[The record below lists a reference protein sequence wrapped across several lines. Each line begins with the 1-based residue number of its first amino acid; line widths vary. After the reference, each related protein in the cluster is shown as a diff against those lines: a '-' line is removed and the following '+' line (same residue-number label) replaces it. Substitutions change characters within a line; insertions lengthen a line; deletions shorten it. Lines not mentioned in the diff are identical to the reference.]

1 MKTAFLFAGQGAQT
15 PGMGKEI
22 YETDPLAKAVFD
34 SVELDVDIKDLCFQG
49 PKEKLDDTQYAQ
61 PAIFVTS
68 MALAKVLH
76 EYGIQADVVAGLSL
90 GEYAALCYAK
100 AFSISDGAKIVRE
113 RGKIM
118 ANALPAGTSSM
129 YAILMLDEA
138 SILEACEEVKSIGVC
153 EIANYNCPGQIVI
166 TGEKA
171 AVDKAKDLC
180 IEKGARRAV
189 PLAVSGAFH
198 SSLLNDAAIK
208 LHDVLSN
215 YDLKK
220 PSIPVY
226 HNISGNIENQPLID
240 ILSKQIAHSVYFE
253 QTIANMLGDGV
264 DTFIEVGPGKTISGF
279 VKKCCKGHDVKILHI
294 EDMTTLKECVE
305 ALKG

>member
-1 MKTAFLFAGQGAQT
+1 MKTAFLFAGQGAQN

-22 YETDPLAKAVFD
+22 YEADTLAKAVFD
-34 SVELDVDIKDLCFQG
+34 SIHLDIDIKKLCFEG
-49 PKEKLDDTQYAQ
+49 PKETLDDTQIAQ

-76 EYGIQADVVAGLSL
+76 EYGVTADAVAGLSL
-90 GEYAALCYAK
+90 GEYSALCYAN
-100 AFSISDGAKIVRE
+100 AFSIQDGAAIVRE

-129 YAILMLDEA
+129 YAILMLEEA
-138 SILEACEEVKSIGVC
+138 KIKEACEEVKEIGVC

-189 PLAVSGAFH
+189 ELAVSGAFH
-198 SSLLNDAAIK
+198 SSLLNDAADK
-208 LHDVLSN
+208 LRVVLSQ

-220 PSIPVY
+220 STLPVY
-226 HNISGNIENQPLID
+226 HNISGKKENLPLID

-253 QTIANMLGDGV
+253 QTIANMLEDGF
-264 DTFIEVGPGKTISGF
+264 DTFVEIGPGKTISGF
-279 VKKCCKGHDVKILHI
+279 VKKCCKGHDVKILHV
-294 EDMTTLKECVE
+294 EDLTSLKECVNVW
-305 ALKG
+305 KG

>member
-1 MKTAFLFAGQGAQT
+1 MWISKIYAFRVL
-15 PGMGKEI
+15 K
-22 YETDPLAKAVFD
+22 K
-34 SVELDVDIKDLCFQG
+34 
-49 PKEKLDDTQYAQ
+49 KLDDTQYAQ

-129 YAILMLDEA
+129 YAILMLDEV

-226 HNISGNIENQPLID
+226 HNISGNIEDQPLID

-279 VKKCCKGHDVKILHI
+279 VKKCCKGHDVKILHV